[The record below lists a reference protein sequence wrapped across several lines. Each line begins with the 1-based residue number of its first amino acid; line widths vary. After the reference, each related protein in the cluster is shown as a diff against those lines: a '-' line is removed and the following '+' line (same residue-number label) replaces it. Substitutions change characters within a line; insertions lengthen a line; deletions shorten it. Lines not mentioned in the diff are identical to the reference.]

1 MNPFVERHQNLITGT
16 LSCFDR
22 VIITGTLPDIC
33 YAKAM
38 TGYLSYFNIRIFDYP
53 KWADQQRENL
63 RLHVEHLVK
72 QEGVEL
78 EFVRSHKSF
87 RKEVRIKEIIKERGD
102 HPGLVHIFSAME
114 GCSAY
119 RPWYDKKRRQSYLK
133 PTTGKCLHYYFYFI
147 DEDFGLCFLRLPT
160 WSPFRLQVYFNGH
173 SWLARHL
180 DRAGIAYQ
188 MLDNAF
194 LSINAPEKAQAFADS
209 LEATQLHRHLD
220 QWAEAYCPAIASL
233 FRSHYHWSFM
243 QVEYATDVV
252 FRRQSEFQPLYE
264 NIVRSA
270 AVDVKADQ
278 VATFLGRKLVG
289 QYRDEVGNNFNTRI
303 MGTRIRHTMGKN
315 SIKLYDKA
323 GLIAR
328 VECTSNDVAF
338 FKHRREVEQRNG
350 GVIMRNAP
358 LRKTIYSLKTLRK
371 LMGAANQRYLAYM
384 ASIEHPGSGQKACNR
399 LSSPAKVKARSYRGF
414 NLFLE
419 EDFNVFIT
427 LMRGEWAISGFRA
440 RDLRNHISQLTP
452 SRSSY
457 LIKRLR
463 THGIIKKV
471 GHCYKYYLTKFGRN
485 VIATV
490 LKLKQQLIVPDLC
503 QFAT

>member
-1 MNPFVERHQNLITGT
+1 MNPFVERHQNLITST

-22 VIITGTLPDIC
+22 VIISGTLPDIG
-33 YAKAM
+33 YAGAM
-38 TGYLSYFNIRIFDYP
+38 TRYLSYYNILIFKYTT
-53 KWADQQRENL
+53 WADELREQL
-63 RLHVEHLVK
+63 RLNVKHLVK

-87 RKEVRIKEIIKERGD
+87 RKEARIKEIIKERGD

-119 RPWYDKKRRQSYLK
+119 RPWFDKKTRKSFLK

-147 DEDFGLCFLRLPT
+147 DEDFGLCYLRLPT
-160 WSPFRLQVYFNGH
+160 WAPFRLQVYFNGH

-180 DRAGIAYQ
+180 DRSGIDYQ

-194 LSINAPEKAQAFADS
+194 LSIASPEKAQALSDS

-220 QWAEAYCPAIASL
+220 RWAATYCPITSH

-303 MGTRIRHTMGKN
+303 MGTRIRHTMGPN

-328 VECTSNDVAF
+328 VECTSNNISF
-338 FKHRREVEQRNG
+338 FKCRREVEQRNG
-350 GVIMRNAP
+350 EIVMRNAP
-358 LRKTIYSLKTLRK
+358 LRKTIYSFKPLRK
-371 LMGAANQRYLAYM
+371 LMNAANQRYLAFM
-384 ASIEHPGSGQKACNR
+384 TSIEHPGSGQKACNR
-399 LSSPAKVKARSYRGF
+399 LSIPAKVKMRSYRGF
-414 NLFLE
+414 NLFLQ